1 VEEGLPEKGDVVHD
15 MNGVYRVVTLWDE
28 KPVCT
33 LQDRGMAEAIL
44 LDLQEDRISED
55 EAERIATNGFSSFL
69 YSMRVNF
76 RRLFEFLG

>member
-1 VEEGLPEKGDVVHD
+1 MEEGIPEKGEVVHD
-15 MNGVYRVVTLWDE
+15 MKGVYRVVTLWDE
-28 KPVCT
+28 NHVCT

-44 LDLQEDRISED
+44 FDLQEDRISED